1 MRGMN
6 TLLVAGSLALAGLV
20 VWFVVR
26 SHRINAPGPV
36 VAVSVPAAAAP
47 ATVPAPGGVRY
58 AAMTAQQ
65 VADRPRWR
73 LASNQRCIGGMV
85 ITVEGSVYTQEVR
98 AGVPVRCVG
107 REASHPLR

>member
-26 SHRINAPGPV
+26 SHHINAPGPV
-36 VAVSVPAAAAP
+36 VAVSVPAAAP

-73 LASNQRCIGGMV
+73 LASNPRCIGGMV